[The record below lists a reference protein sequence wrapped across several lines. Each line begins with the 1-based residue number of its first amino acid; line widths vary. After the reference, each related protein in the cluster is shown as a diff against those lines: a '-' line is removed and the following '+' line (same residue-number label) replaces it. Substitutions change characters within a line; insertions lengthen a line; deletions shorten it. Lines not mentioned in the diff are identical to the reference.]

1 MEHKPT
7 KEADTGASKHLEF
20 ETGSF
25 SLKVFLENGRISF
38 TASSELSGKMFEGE
52 LEDKDLKP

>member
-7 KEADTGASKHLEF
+7 NEADTGASKHLEF
-20 ETGSF
+20 EAGSF
-25 SLKVFLENGRISF
+25 SLKVFLENGKISF